1 MRVRQQQRGK
11 GFNMGLLE
19 KIKSYQSRKQLKAE
33 IERLT
38 AETMRLE
45 TMTRRLEYDITRE
58 RLNIQTLQVTMVAD
72 SRVPEERTKEVCM
85 RKLEMN
91 LEPYI
96 EWDRRECWSPDGV
109 DVEIRATLLVAYRQQ

>member
-1 MRVRQQQRGK
+1 MK
-11 GFNMGLLE
+11 LLE

-45 TMTRRLEYDITRE
+45 AMTRMLEYDIARE
-58 RLNIQTLQVTMVAD
+58 HLNIQTLQVAMTVDNRA
-72 SRVPEERTKEVCM
+72 PEERIKEAFM
-85 RKLEMN
+85 RELAMS

-96 EWDRRECWSPDGV
+96 EWHRTDCWSPDGV
-109 DVEIRATLLVAYRQQ
+109 DVKIRATLLVAYRQQ